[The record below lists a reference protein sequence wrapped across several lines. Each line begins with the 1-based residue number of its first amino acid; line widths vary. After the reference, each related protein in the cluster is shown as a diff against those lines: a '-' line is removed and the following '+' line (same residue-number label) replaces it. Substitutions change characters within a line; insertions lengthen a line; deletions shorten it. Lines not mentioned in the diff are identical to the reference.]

1 MEGGRRLAT
10 PVSARLSHPDTRR
23 FGLVV
28 GTAFILLGALTWWR
42 GRLVGAQVLGG
53 IGALLV
59 VLGATVPGALTP
71 VFRAWMGAA
80 TVLSRITTPILLA
93 VIYFAVLTPIGMVRR
108 LAGKGRRSSPSPGET
123 FWVSRRGQRQRREH
137 LERQF

>member
-1 MEGGRRLAT
+1 MAAS
-10 PVSARLSHPDTRR
+10 VSARLSHNKSRR

-28 GTAFILLGALTWWR
+28 GTAFLVLGALAWWR
-42 GRLVGAQVLGG
+42 GRQESAQVLGG
-53 IGALLV
+53 IGALLIL
-59 VLGATVPGALTP
+59 LGAIVPGALTP

-93 VIYFAVLTPIGMVRR
+93 LIYFAVLTPIGVLRR
-108 LAGKGRRSSPSPGET
+108 LAGKGRISSPSIRDS
-123 FWVSRRGQRQRREH
+123 FWVPRREQRQRREH